1 MFGASVRKLCI
12 WVIIMISMKLQQ
24 LAQQEEQGDH
34 NTITLA
40 GPKNI
45 NSKSAATSV
54 PV

>member
-12 WVIIMISMKLQQ
+12 WVIIMISMSIM
-24 LAQQEEQGDH
+24 LAQREEQGDH

-45 NSKSAATSV
+45 NSKSAASV